1 MSITLTYAE
10 SITTYLERPVP
21 MSRKIPWTDAQDMQI
36 RRRRAEGASWE
47 AIAADLALTLWAV
60 TERGRRI
67 GAGRPQG
74 EFIPAPEDPEREPL
88 PAGHPK
94 SWDAIN
100 AGTVL
105 EGAAYPFRFFYR

>member
-1 MSITLTYAE
+1 
-10 SITTYLERPVP
+10 
-21 MSRKIPWTDAQDMQI
+21 MSRKIAWTDAQDMQI

-47 AIAADLALTLWAV
+47 AIADDLALTLWAV

-67 GAGRPQG
+67 GAGRPPG
-74 EFIPAPEDPEREPL
+74 DFVAEPDDPLREPL
-88 PAGHPK
+88 PAGHPR

-105 EGAAYPFRFFYR
+105 EGEPYPWRFFRH